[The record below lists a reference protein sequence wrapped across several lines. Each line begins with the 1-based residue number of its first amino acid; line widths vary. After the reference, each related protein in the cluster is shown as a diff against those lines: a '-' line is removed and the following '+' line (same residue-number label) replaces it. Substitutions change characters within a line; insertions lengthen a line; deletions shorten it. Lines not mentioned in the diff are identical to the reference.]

1 MTSFSEEF
9 LERWVA
15 FGSVDE
21 CVDHL
26 MRFVLAGATTITLRL
41 VGYDQAQQ
49 YRVVTEQV
57 LPRTLSAAAVQQV
70 G

>member
-1 MTSFSEEF
+1 
-9 LERWVA
+9 
-15 FGSVDE
+15 
-21 CVDHL
+21 